1 MLGSQFELYDVSSF
15 ESWTHL
21 AVLFHG
27 IEDDEGL
34 TVVYN
39 GGEATQGSTT
49 SGTKPTDLEN
59 AKASGRLIIGT
70 RKPDSTSAFEY
81 STVMVDELIMWDK
94 KLTETQI
101 KQLYDSYGYEEDDD
115 DGE

>member
-27 IEDDEGL
+27 IEDDEGF

-70 RKPDSTSAFEY
+70 RKPDSTSAFDY

-94 KLTETQI
+94 KLTEAQI
-101 KQLYDSYGYEEDDD
+101 KQLYDSYGYEDEDD